1 MDGLRDYHPKWS
13 KEGKDK
19 SYGMVYHVES
29 NNMIQM
35 NLYAKKKQT
44 YRHREQTYG
53 YQRGKEAQRGI
64 NL

>member
-1 MDGLRDYHPKWS
+1 
-13 KEGKDK
+13 
-19 SYGMVYHVES
+19 
-29 NNMIQM
+29 MIQM

-64 NL
+64 NLEFGIYIFIPQYIEQIINKDLL